1 MERLRKTTLLRLDQ
15 PVGEAVRALLETD
28 LPALPV
34 VDDDDRFAGVFGER
48 EFIGA
53 VFPGYMKELKYA
65 AFVPHSL
72 DDAIEK
78 RAACRQEPV
87 EQHMNTEHVDLS
99 GDFSG
104 AAVAE
109 TFLHHRILVIPV
121 TEDRRVVGIV
131 TRGDFFRELAERFLE
146 RD

>member
-1 MERLRKTTLLRLDQ
+1 MERLRETTLLRPDQ
-15 PVGEAVRALLETD
+15 PVGEAVRALLEAD

-34 VDDDDRFAGVFGER
+34 VDDEDRFLGVFGER

-65 AFVPHSL
+65 AFVPGSL

-78 RAACRQEPV
+78 RAVCVAEPV
-87 EQHMNTEHVDLS
+87 KQHMTIDHVDLTS
-99 GDFSG
+99 DASG

-109 TFLHHRILVIPV
+109 TFLHHRVAIIPI
-121 TEDRRVVGIV
+121 TEGGRVVGV
-131 TRGDFFRELAERFLE
+131 VARRDFARELAERL
-146 RD
+146 